1 MSVATLTKKNDS
13 PITDLKSVK
22 AMAGSLITDFEEDA
36 LRDVLFSAAGEQ
48 LKQVAN
54 SSEATINEQMGVI
67 REAVTDFEAVREG
80 MSAVQSNV
88 SDIDHSVAT
97 VVDKASD
104 TSKVLEK
111 VSERMQALEE
121 NVKAISG
128 LVRSVNRIADQTN
141 LLALNATIEAARAGE
156 AGKGFSVVAHE
167 VKELASTTKTANDE
181 IGETLDQ
188 ISDSVNSLSSSVEQ
202 SVLAMQESAQAVEA
216 ALESASTIE
225 VETSRFGQ
233 RIQRSYDNF
242 RKLDESSCQV
252 SNEMKELRT
261 IGDTFS
267 YLTELMSAHQSL
279 QLINPLERLLPLV
292 ERSTFR
298 DEKRFSQKEP
308 EYLLTDEDI
317 LISATDTRGMI
328 TFANNCFYRIAEYD
342 AGELFGTPHN
352 VIRHPDMPKT
362 AFADLWGTIA
372 AGKLWQGYV
381 LNRSKHGRGYWV
393 KASVFPCY
401 ENGSIVGYISIRT
414 KPEKEMVEK
423 AKQAYRLVP

>member
-1 MSVATLTKKNDS
+1 MSVATLEKKKDP

-22 AMAGSLITDFEEDA
+22 ARAASLISDFEEDA
-36 LRDVLFSAAGEQ
+36 LRNVLLSAAGDQ
-48 LKQVAN
+48 LTQVAD
-54 SSEATINEQMGVI
+54 SSEATINEQLGVI

-80 MSAVQSNV
+80 MSSVQSNV
-88 SDIDHSVAT
+88 ADIDHSVAT
-97 VVDKASD
+97 VVDKTSD
-104 TSKVLEK
+104 TSQVLEK
-111 VSERMQALEE
+111 VSERMRALEE

-128 LVRSVNRIADQTN
+128 LVRSVNKIADQTN

-188 ISDSVNSLSSSVEQ
+188 ISDSVNSLSASVEQ
-202 SVLAMQESAQAVEA
+202 SVETMKESARAVEA

-225 VETSRFGQ
+225 METSRFGQ
-233 RIQRSYDNF
+233 RIQRSYNNF

-252 SNEMKELRT
+252 ANEMKELRT

-267 YLTELMSAHQSL
+267 YLMELMSAHESL
-279 QLINPLERLLPLV
+279 NLTSPLERLLPLV
-292 ERSTFR
+292 QRSTFL
-298 DEKRFSQKEP
+298 DEKRFAKEEP
-308 EYLLTDEDI
+308 EYLLKEEDI
-317 LISATDTRGMI
+317 LISATDARGMI

-342 AGELFGTPHN
+342 AGELVGAPHN
-352 VIRHPDMPKT
+352 TIRHPDMPKT
-362 AFADLWGTIA
+362 AFADLWSTVA

-393 KASVFPCY
+393 KASVFPCF

-414 KPEKEMVEK
+414 KPEQAMVEK
-423 AKQAYRLVP
+423 AKEAYRLVP